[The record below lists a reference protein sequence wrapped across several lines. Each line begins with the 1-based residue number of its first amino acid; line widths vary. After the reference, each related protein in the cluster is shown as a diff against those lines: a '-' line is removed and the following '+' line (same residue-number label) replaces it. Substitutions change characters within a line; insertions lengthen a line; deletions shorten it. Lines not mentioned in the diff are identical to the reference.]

1 MNRSDWSNQSDE
13 SDRGTAMMIQ
23 RLLWCLAGIAILSQA
38 AEDGQKPLLERLGIG
53 LHGFADVRGGVR
65 TSGTSLVSDG
75 SVLEGRLQLLANRY
89 GDIFTLQLRTDFLY
103 DALAEDHN
111 FDLNTGKGEM
121 DLREA
126 YVLFSPFE
134 FMDVK
139 AGRQILT
146 WGTGDLVFLNDLF
159 PKDWQAF
166 FLGRDQEYLKA
177 PSDALLVS
185 LFPSFANIDVVFVPQ
200 FDPDRYVRGER
211 LVFWNPGVQD
221 LVGRDDPINVET
233 PNRWFK
239 DVEVALRVSK
249 NVHGMELAAYGYTGF
264 WKSPAGSDPLTG
276 DAVFPRLNVWGAS
289 ARTDVLGGI
298 GNAEFA
304 YYDSREDRDGDDPF
318 VPNSEWRFL
327 LGYERE
333 LARNLT
339 MACQYYAEWM
349 QDYSAYT
356 STLPMGI
363 AQDELRHYVTL
374 RLTKLMMNQNLTLS
388 FFVRYSP
395 SDDDAYLRP
404 TVSYKV
410 TDNWLVTAG
419 GNVFLGSQNYTFLGQ
434 FQENSNV
441 YAAVRYSF

>member
-1 MNRSDWSNQSDE
+1 MFARACLFATSLLIAV
-13 SDRGTAMMIQ
+13 GTA
-23 RLLWCLAGIAILSQA
+23 ADT
-38 AEDGQKPLLERLGIG
+38 EKPLLERLGIG

-65 TSGTSLVSDG
+65 TSGTSLVNDG
-75 SVLEGRLQLLANRY
+75 SVLEGRLQLEANHY
-89 GDIFTLQLRTDFLY
+89 GDVFTLQLRTDFLY

-126 YVLFSPFE
+126 YVLFSPLS

-139 AGRQILT
+139 VGRQILT

-185 LFPSFANIDVVFVPQ
+185 LFPAFANIDLVFVPQ

-211 LVFWNPGVQD
+211 LVFWNPGLQR
-221 LVGRDDPINVET
+221 LAGTDDAITVET
-233 PNRWFK
+233 PDSWFR
-239 DVEVALRVSK
+239 DVEVAMRVSK
-249 NVHGMELAAYGYTGF
+249 TVRGLELAAYGYSGF
-264 WKSPAGSDPLTG
+264 WKSPAGSDQATG

-289 ARTDVLGGI
+289 ARGSVLGGI

-304 YYDSREDRDGDDPF
+304 YYDSREDRDGTDPF
-318 VPNSEWRFL
+318 TPNSEWRFL

-356 STLPMGI
+356 NALPMGI

-388 FFVRYSP
+388 LFVRYSP

-419 GNVFLGSQNYTFLGQ
+419 GNVFLGSQDYTFLGQ
-434 FQENSNV
+434 FQDNNNV